1 MNVVQRLASEIPM
14 QDRVLGEWQ
23 FALAKR
29 INDIRHEKGLSIE
42 EFASKADLSLEE
54 AYQIAGATANPTLE
68 MLAKIT
74 VLLQVDILR
83 WNGSASK

>member
-1 MNVVQRLASEIPM
+1 MNILQRLASEIPM
-14 QDRVLGEWQ
+14 QDRVLSEWQ
-23 FALAKR
+23 FALAKS
-29 INDIRHEKGLSIE
+29 INEMRHEQGLSIE

-74 VLLQVDILR
+74 VLLQVDILK
-83 WNGSASK
+83 WNGSSSK